1 MLDPEKGWLAS
12 SFLPSFLSSSPSFF
26 FFFFSSSSW
35 YLLVPPDAL
44 PVPLSRRL
52 AGPLHPEIKKLMG
65 GRAVGACYVYVVPGF
80 MSAPPRYRSART
92 PIGTA
97 CLVSKSLPPPPP
109 PPPSPSCVLSCTRHS
124 RNEPSLL
131 TTPPRTLARTLV
143 YLLFDQTRRRVW
155 FFFLFFFP
163 RFFLLFVHRSDN
175 SNSSR
180 TKMRRGKTIGPV
192 RVTSAR
198 LGRARGR
205 NGPIIAENDRNVSCF
220 PRVYRFAK
228 RSSRFLYLFIYF
240 IRRNLRGYNV
250 TNNRKEIIIYS
261 SIIGSSILKLK
272 LKYR

>member
-97 CLVSKSLPPPPP
+97 CLVSKSLPPP
-109 PPPSPSCVLSCTRHS
+109 SSSS
-124 RNEPSLL
+124 SSSLL
-131 TTPPRTLARTLV
+131 RRLV
-143 YLLFDQTRRRVW
+143 HST
-155 FFFLFFFP
+155 
-163 RFFLLFVHRSDN
+163 
-175 SNSSR
+175 
-180 TKMRRGKTIGPV
+180 
-192 RVTSAR
+192 
-198 LGRARGR
+198 
-205 NGPIIAENDRNVSCF
+205 
-220 PRVYRFAK
+220 FAK
-228 RSSRFLYLFIYF
+228 RAFPPHHSSSYACSYAGLFI
-240 IRRNLRGYNV
+240 IRSNA
-250 TNNRKEIIIYS
+250 S
-261 SIIGSSILKLK
+261 SSLIFLSFFLPPVFSPLCTS
-272 LKYR
+272 

>member
-109 PPPSPSCVLSCTRHS
+109 PPPSPSCVVSCTRHS

-180 TKMRRGKTIGPV
+180 TKNETREDDRSRSGDFGPTRPSSGTKWTDNCRKRPKRFVFSSCISLRETIV
-192 RVTSAR
+192 AIS
-198 LGRARGR
+198 
-205 NGPIIAENDRNVSCF
+205 
-220 PRVYRFAK
+220 
-228 RSSRFLYLFIYF
+228 LFIYLF
-240 IRRNLRGYNV
+240 
-250 TNNRKEIIIYS
+250 YS
-261 SIIGSSILKLK
+261 EKLAGI
-272 LKYR
+272 